1 MLVSNLKQRIHF
13 LISNVSNLKSFR
25 MKISIIF
32 LITIFILTQTVLAQN
47 TGIVEM
53 ADALRSSGKIYV
65 VVAVISIVFIGIVV
79 YLFSIDKRV
88 KKVEK
93 GK

>member
-1 MLVSNLKQRIHF
+1 
-13 LISNVSNLKSFR
+13 
-25 MKISIIF
+25 MKISTILLLTLFIF
-32 LITIFILTQTVLAQN
+32 TQTVLAQD
-47 TGIVEM
+47 TGAVEM
-53 ADALRSSGKIYV
+53 GDALRSSGKIYV
-65 VVAVISIVFIGIVV
+65 VVAVMSIVFIGIVV